1 MYRYFGYNDSVLVI
15 LVLVVVGFILLIAWI
30 VAISLMCDAVQE
42 KGHHKD
48 GTGSLWAIGILCSP
62 IVLGLYAAAL
72 PDRKAFPCKPA
83 PESNAITSGQPSA
96 QIVESNENL
105 PSL

>member
-1 MYRYFGYNDSVLVI
+1 MYRSLDLFDFEGFGVF
-15 LVLVVVGFILLIAWI
+15 LVVLLIMLIPACF
-30 VAISLMCDAVQE
+30 AISLMCDAVQE